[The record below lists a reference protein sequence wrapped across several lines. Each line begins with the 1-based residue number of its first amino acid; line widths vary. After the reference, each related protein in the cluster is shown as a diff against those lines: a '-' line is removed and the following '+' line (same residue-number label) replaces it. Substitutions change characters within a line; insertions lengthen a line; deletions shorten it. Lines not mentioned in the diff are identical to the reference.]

1 MPRLL
6 AKEADSR
13 RRPRSD
19 AADLAA
25 GPVDPARDIDRDDR
39 QLALVQRCDT
49 CTRYALDR
57 ARQTGAED
65 AVEDEAGAVEC
76 RRRQRF
82 DHAPPTGGGLG
93 CVAAQ
98 RRNRA
103 EQSDA

>member
-6 AKEADSR
+6 AEEGDGRCRLR
-13 RRPRSD
+13 RD
-19 AADLAA
+19 AANFAA

-57 ARQTGAED
+57 ARQTAAED

-76 RRRQRF
+76 RWRQRF
-82 DHAPPTGGGLG
+82 DRAPPTGGGLG

-103 EQSDA
+103 